1 MNLGVKLC
9 VNDNRLD
16 AIKNFA
22 IIEGGKMAK
31 PKVYVTREIPERG
44 LKIIK
49 ERFDA
54 EVWPEYGPPPK
65 QVIIEKVRDVDALV
79 SLLSDKIDGEV
90 FDSAPK
96 LKIVSQLAVG
106 YDNIDVEEATKRGI
120 YVTNTPGVLT
130 ETTADFAWTLLMAVA
145 RRVVEADKYIRSGK
159 WKVGWHPSMFLG
171 RDVYGATIGIVGA
184 GRIGSAVA
192 KRAKGFNM
200 RILFYDVVPRP
211 ELEKMGAKKVELET
225 LLREADFVSVHV
237 PLLKS
242 TYHLINE
249 ERLKLMKKT
258 AYLINNSRGPVVDE
272 KALYKALKEGWIAG
286 AGLDVFEQEPTPVDN
301 PLLTLDNV
309 VVAPHISSA
318 SYETRSRM
326 AEMVAENLVAFF
338 EGRKPPNLVN
348 PDVMKV
354 RPLSKLF

>member
-1 MNLGVKLC
+1 MS
-9 VNDNRLD
+9 
-16 AIKNFA
+16 
-22 IIEGGKMAK
+22 K

-54 EVWPEYGPPPK
+54 EVWPEYAPPPK
-65 QVIIEKVRDVDALV
+65 EVIIQKARDVDALA
-79 SLLSDKIDGEV
+79 SLLSDKIDAEV
-90 FDSAPK
+90 FDAAPK
-96 LKIVSQLAVG
+96 LKIVSQMAVG
-106 YDNIDVEEATKRGI
+106 FDNIDVKEATKRGM

-145 RRVVEADKYIRSGK
+145 RRVVEADKYVHTGQWR
-159 WKVGWHPSMFLG
+159 VGWHPSMLSG

-200 RILFYDVVPRP
+200 KILYYDVIPRP
-211 ELEKMGAKKVELET
+211 ELEKIGAKREDLDT
-225 LLREADFVSVHV
+225 LFRESDFVSVHV
-237 PLLKS
+237 PLLKQ

-272 KALYKALKEGWIAG
+272 KALYTALKEGWIAG
-286 AGLDVFEQEPTPVDN
+286 AALDVFEQEPTPVDN
-301 PLLTLDNV
+301 PLLTLDNI
-309 VVAPHISSA
+309 VVAPHVSSA
-318 SYETRSRM
+318 SHETRSKM
-326 AEMVAENLVAFF
+326 AEMVAENLIAFF
-338 EGRKPPNLVN
+338 EGRTPPNLVN
-348 PDVMKV
+348 PKVLEV
-354 RPLSKLF
+354 RPLSKQF